1 MMIPSIPNIAAGLF
15 GLGAL
20 TPSRQG
26 AKASMGAIPDGAAPA
41 NSFAGELAGAMARV
55 ESSAKASGELRN
67 QLLRGEN
74 VELHTVAI
82 QAQEAQ
88 VSFELLLQVRNK
100 LIQGYQEIMRMQI

>member
-1 MMIPSIPNIAAGLF
+1 MIPLIPNAVSGLSGLDALANLHSSSRSPGSARFAG
-15 GLGAL
+15 
-20 TPSRQG
+20 Q
-26 AKASMGAIPDGAAPA
+26 APA
-41 NSFAGELAGAMARV
+41 ASFATELADAVAHV
-55 ESSAKASGELRN
+55 ENSAKASGELRDR
-67 QLLRGEN
+67 LLRGEN

>member
-1 MMIPSIPNIAAGLF
+1 MNSPVMAVNTATSGI
-15 GLGAL
+15 
-20 TPSRQG
+20 
-26 AKASMGAIPDGAAPA
+26 AIPRPTGGGPA
-41 NSFAGELAGAMARV
+41 KETPGSFASELAGAVARV
-55 ESSAKASGELRN
+55 EQDAKVSAELQG

-82 QAQEAQ
+82 HTQQAQ

>member
-1 MMIPSIPNIAAGLF
+1 MMIPSIPNVASGLPGLNALSDSRHGTRESTAAN
-15 GLGAL
+15 GLG
-20 TPSRQG
+20 G
-26 AKASMGAIPDGAAPA
+26 APA
-41 NSFAGELAGAMARV
+41 ASFASEFAGAVAQV
-55 ESSAKASGELRN
+55 ESSAKASGDLREK
-67 QLLRGEN
+67 LLRGEN

>member
-1 MMIPSIPNIAAGLF
+1 MMIPSIPITAPGLLGLDALSDTRHGPRESTAADV
-15 GLGAL
+15 LG
-20 TPSRQG
+20 G
-26 AKASMGAIPDGAAPA
+26 APA
-41 NSFAGELAGAMARV
+41 ASFASEFAGAVAQV
-55 ESSAKASGELRN
+55 ESSAKASGDLR
-67 QLLRGEN
+67 QKLLRGEN